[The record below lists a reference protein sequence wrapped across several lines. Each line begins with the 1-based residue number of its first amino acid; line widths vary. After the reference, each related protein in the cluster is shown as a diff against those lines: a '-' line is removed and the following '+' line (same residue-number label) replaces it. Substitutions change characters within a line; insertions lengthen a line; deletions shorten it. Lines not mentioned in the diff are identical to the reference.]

1 MTKHIWVSTPKVI
14 LERHKDGRTSVS
26 LNDLVEQSISLP
38 KWPAGKEIVFVVF
51 VVINNNNSK

>member
-38 KWPAGKEIVFVVF
+38 KWPAGKEEKLVFVE
-51 VVINNNNSK
+51 INNNNSK